1 VDFGIIHIAPERG
14 AIRQQIGTGS
24 LWRIRR
30 TTGPQGLVPPE
41 PMTVPIYLLQ
51 GLGLLIGL
59 VGGAVLSAKLLQRLR
74 KNNRR

>member
-1 VDFGIIHIAPERG
+1 
-14 AIRQQIGTGS
+14 
-24 LWRIRR
+24 
-30 TTGPQGLVPPE
+30 
-41 PMTVPIYLLQ
+41 LQ